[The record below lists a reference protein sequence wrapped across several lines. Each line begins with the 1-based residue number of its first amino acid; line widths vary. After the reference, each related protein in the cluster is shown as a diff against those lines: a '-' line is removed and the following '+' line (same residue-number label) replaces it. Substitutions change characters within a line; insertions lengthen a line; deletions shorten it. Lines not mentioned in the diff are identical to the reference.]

1 MEAIGQKAVLSSTD
15 EVIISD
21 ELGVDSGEMG
31 EERMFD
37 VTLDEI
43 LAEHPLDES
52 LLEGLLEEDSLTA
65 SLASS
70 ILTQNQANPEF
81 VEDIFGTAE
90 LSTIPAEVLDDNLWT
105 EETHT
110 ARLKVLNKSE
120 PFPQELIGILD
131 PRVVSDENTF
141 QNLPSQGVAET
152 GLQSILQESDLEN
165 QESLLQTVFHQA
177 KPPEEGAEFSED
189 DLQSVMQKNKNLL
202 VQSKEDT
209 EYSVLQKILH
219 QVKLPEEGTEF
230 SEDDLQTVLQT
241 NTGQQIPIKE
251 NNSVVQGPEPV
262 QENLEGLLQKEL
274 QTVFHQ
280 GLQGNEK
287 DATKPVAENL
297 VKIMPAEIPPAA
309 EKISPEQSLQ
319 AENLVKIMPAE
330 IPPTAEKISPE
341 QSLQVLANIKTEKSL
356 QVVANTKTEKSL
368 LAADNFKEAEE
379 FEGGVKS
386 KTTAGLQMTDVENL
400 SDSAEKVPILTTE
413 KLKAVESLK
422 VVDNIKTSET
432 LQTKTAEVLEVGV
445 KSKMTAG
452 LQMTDVE
459 NLSDSAE
466 KVSLLPT
473 EKLKAVESL
482 KVVDN
487 IKTSE
492 TLQTKT
498 AEVLEGGVKSKMTAG
513 LQMTDVENLSDSA
526 EKVSLLPTEKLKAAE
541 SLKVADSIKTSET
554 LSNEKLKATESLK
567 VVDSIKTSET
577 LQSKTAEVFEGGVK
591 EKTTAG
597 LQTAEKLKVTEE
609 FEGGVKEKATAG
621 LQMNSAEKS
630 KDISENAFKQPLNQ
644 FRSLTSKE
652 TQLSSN
658 VKSPVDSVSAP
669 GINAVSELSGTSIL
683 KGTEVANPSNGNLRS
698 AELPFN
704 MEQVVSRVRILSGN
718 GVEEMTLRLHP
729 EELGQIT
736 LKIRQA
742 GGNLTIDMRVDNMLA
757 KQIVESGFDSLR
769 SRFLDQEF
777 SYKDLALNVDINER
791 DSKYGGDR
799 KYAEFDEEMF
809 SPERGNKEEI
819 SALEETPIVRHRT
832 DSGLNLY
839 V

>member
-1 MEAIGQKAVLSSTD
+1 MMEAIGQKAVLSSTD

-21 ELGVDSGEMG
+21 ELGVNSGEMG

-52 LLEGLLEEDSLTA
+52 LLEGLLEENSLTA

-70 ILTQNQANPEF
+70 ILTQNKANPEF
-81 VEDIFGTAE
+81 VEDIYGTAE
-90 LSTIPAEVLDDNLWT
+90 LSTIPT

-110 ARLKVLNKSE
+110 IRSKVLNKSE
-120 PFPQELIGILD
+120 PFPQELIEVLD

-141 QNLPSQGVAET
+141 HNLPSQGVAET

-165 QESLLQTVFHQA
+165 PESLLQTVFHHA
-177 KPPEEGAEFSED
+177 KPPEEGAEFLEN
-189 DLQSVMQKNKNLL
+189 DLQSVMQKNINLP
-202 VQSKEDT
+202 VQSEEDP
-209 EYSVLQKILH
+209 EYTVLQKILH
-219 QVKLPEEGTEF
+219 QVKPPEEGAEY

-241 NTGQQIPIKE
+241 NTRQQIPIKE
-251 NNSVVQGPEPV
+251 NNSVVLGPEPIK
-262 QENLEGLLQKEL
+262 ENLEGLLQKEL

-287 DATKPVAENL
+287 DSTKPVAEKL
-297 VKIMPAEIPPAA
+297 VKIMPVEIASAE
-309 EKISPEQSLQ
+309 EKISL
-319 AENLVKIMPAE
+319 
-330 IPPTAEKISPE
+330 
-341 QSLQVLANIKTEKSL
+341 EKSP
-356 QVVANTKTEKSL
+356 QVVAN
-368 LAADNFKEAEE
+368 NFKEVEE
-379 FEGGVKS
+379 FEDGVKS
-386 KTTAGLQMTDVENL
+386 KTTAGLQMTDVDNL
-400 SDSAEKVPILTTE
+400 
-413 KLKAVESLK
+413 
-422 VVDNIKTSET
+422 N
-432 LQTKTAEVLEVGV
+432 
-445 KSKMTAG
+445 
-452 LQMTDVE
+452 
-459 NLSDSAE
+459 N
-466 KVSLLPT
+466 
-473 EKLKAVESL
+473 
-482 KVVDN
+482 
-487 IKTSE
+487 
-492 TLQTKT
+492 
-498 AEVLEGGVKSKMTAG
+498 
-513 LQMTDVENLSDSA
+513 SA

-541 SLKVADSIKTSET
+541 SLKVVDNIKTSET
-554 LSNEKLKATESLK
+554 LQSKTAELLEGGVKAIKTAGLQMTDVDNLSDSTEKVSLLPTEKLKAAESLK

-577 LQSKTAEVFEGGVK
+577 LQSKTADSLKVVDSIKTSETLQPKTADSLKVVDSIKTSETLQSKTAELLEGGVK

-597 LQTAEKLKVTEE
+597 LQNAEKFKVTEE
-609 FEGGVKEKATAG
+609 FESGVKEKTTAAG

-644 FRSLTSKE
+644 FRSLNSKD
-652 TQLSSN
+652 TQFSSN
-658 VKSPVDSVSAP
+658 VKSPVDSISAP

-683 KGTEVANPSNGNLRS
+683 KGTEVANPPNSNLRS
-698 AELPFN
+698 ADLPFN

-769 SRFLDQEF
+769 SKFLDQEF
-777 SYKDLALNVDINER
+777 SYQDLALNVDINER
-791 DSKYGGDR
+791 DSKYGGNR
-799 KYAEFDEEMF
+799 KDSEFDEEMF
-809 SPERGNKEEI
+809 SPERGNKEEL

>member
-70 ILTQNQANPEF
+70 ILTQNQANPES

-110 ARLKVLNKSE
+110 ARSKVLNKSE
-120 PFPQELIGILD
+120 PFTQELIEVLD

-165 QESLLQTVFHQA
+165 PESLLQTVFHQA

-189 DLQSVMQKNKNLL
+189 DLQSVMQKNRNLP
-202 VQSKEDT
+202 VQSEEDT

-219 QVKLPEEGTEF
+219 QVKPPEEGAEF
-230 SEDDLQTVLQT
+230 LEDDLQTVLQT

-262 QENLEGLLQKEL
+262 QQNLEGLLQKEL

-280 GLQGNEK
+280 ELQGNEK

-309 EKISPEQSLQ
+309 EKISPEQ
-319 AENLVKIMPAE
+319 
-330 IPPTAEKISPE
+330 
-341 QSLQVLANIKTEKSL
+341 SL

-400 SDSAEKVPILTTE
+400 SDSAEKVSI
-413 KLKAVESLK
+413 
-422 VVDNIKTSET
+422 
-432 LQTKTAEVLEVGV
+432 
-445 KSKMTAG
+445 
-452 LQMTDVE
+452 
-459 NLSDSAE
+459 
-466 KVSLLPT
+466 LPT

-554 LSNEKLKATESLK
+554 LQT
-567 VVDSIKTSET
+567 
-577 LQSKTAEVFEGGVK
+577 KTAEVLEGGVK

-597 LQTAEKLKVTEE
+597 LQTAEKFKVTEE

-683 KGTEVANPSNGNLRS
+683 KGTEVANSPNGNLRS
-698 AELPFN
+698 ADLPFN

-769 SRFLDQEF
+769 SKFLDQEF

>member
-65 SLASS
+65 PLASS
-70 ILTQNQANPEF
+70 ILSQNQANPEF

-105 EETHT
+105 EETYT
-110 ARLKVLNKSE
+110 ARSKVLNKSE
-120 PFPQELIGILD
+120 PFTQELIEVLD

-141 QNLPSQGVAET
+141 KNLPSQGVAET

-165 QESLLQTVFHQA
+165 PESLLQTVFHQA
-177 KPPEEGAEFSED
+177 KPPEEGTEFSEN
-189 DLQSVMQKNKNLL
+189 DLQTVMQKNRNLPVHL
-202 VQSKEDT
+202 EEDT

-219 QVKLPEEGTEF
+219 QVKPPEEGTEF
-230 SEDDLQTVLQT
+230 SDDDLQTVLQT

-262 QENLEGLLQKEL
+262 QENLEGLLQKEI
-274 QTVFHQ
+274 QTVFNQ

-297 VKIMPAEIPPAA
+297 VKIMPAEIPPAS
-309 EKISPEQSLQ
+309 EKISPEQ
-319 AENLVKIMPAE
+319 
-330 IPPTAEKISPE
+330 
-341 QSLQVLANIKTEKSL
+341 SL

-368 LAADNFKEAEE
+368 LTADNFKEAEE

-386 KTTAGLQMTDVENL
+386 KTTAG
-400 SDSAEKVPILTTE
+400 I
-413 KLKAVESLK
+413 
-422 VVDNIKTSET
+422 
-432 LQTKTAEVLEVGV
+432 
-445 KSKMTAG
+445 
-452 LQMTDVE
+452 QMTDVE

-498 AEVLEGGVKSKMTAG
+498 AEVLEGGMKSKMTAG
-513 LQMTDVENLSDSA
+513 LQMTGVENLSDSA
-526 EKVSLLPTEKLKAAE
+526 EKVSLLPTEKLKAAG
-541 SLKVADSIKTSET
+541 SLKVA
-554 LSNEKLKATESLK
+554 
-567 VVDSIKTSET
+567 DSIKTSET
-577 LQSKTAEVFEGGVK
+577 LQSKTAEVLEGGVK

-597 LQTAEKLKVTEE
+597 LQTAEKFKVTEE

-644 FRSLTSKE
+644 FRSLTSKD
-652 TQLSSN
+652 TQLYSK

-698 AELPFN
+698 ADLPFN

-769 SRFLDQEF
+769 SKFLDQEF

-791 DSKYGGDR
+791 DSKYGGNR

>member
-105 EETHT
+105 EETYT
-110 ARLKVLNKSE
+110 ARSKVLNKSE
-120 PFPQELIGILD
+120 PFTQELIEVLD

-165 QESLLQTVFHQA
+165 PESLLQTVFHQA

-189 DLQSVMQKNKNLL
+189 DLQSVMQKNRNLP
-202 VQSKEDT
+202 VQSEEDTEYLVLQKILHQVKPPEEGTEFSDDDLQTVMQKNRNLPVHLEEDT
-209 EYSVLQKILH
+209 EYSVLQKIFH
-219 QVKLPEEGTEF
+219 QVKPPEEGAEF

-280 GLQGNEK
+280 GLKGNEK

-309 EKISPEQSLQ
+309 EKISPEQ
-319 AENLVKIMPAE
+319 
-330 IPPTAEKISPE
+330 
-341 QSLQVLANIKTEKSL
+341 SL

-400 SDSAEKVPILTTE
+400 SDSAEKVSI
-413 KLKAVESLK
+413 
-422 VVDNIKTSET
+422 
-432 LQTKTAEVLEVGV
+432 
-445 KSKMTAG
+445 
-452 LQMTDVE
+452 
-459 NLSDSAE
+459 
-466 KVSLLPT
+466 LPT

-498 AEVLEGGVKSKMTAG
+498 AETLQTKTAEVLEGGVKSKMTEG

-526 EKVSLLPTEKLKAAE
+526 EKVLLLPTEKRKAAE
-541 SLKVADSIKTSET
+541 SLKVADSIKTSE
-554 LSNEKLKATESLK
+554 N
-567 VVDSIKTSET
+567 
-577 LQSKTAEVFEGGVK
+577 LQSKTAEVLEGGVK

-597 LQTAEKLKVTEE
+597 LQTAEKFKVTEE

-683 KGTEVANPSNGNLRS
+683 KGTEVANSPNGNLRS
-698 AELPFN
+698 ADLPFN

-769 SRFLDQEF
+769 SKFLDQEF

-809 SPERGNKEEI
+809 SPERGNKEEL

>member
-1 MEAIGQKAVLSSTD
+1 V
-15 EVIISD
+15 
-21 ELGVDSGEMG
+21 
-31 EERMFD
+31 
-37 VTLDEI
+37 
-43 LAEHPLDES
+43 
-52 LLEGLLEEDSLTA
+52 
-65 SLASS
+65 
-70 ILTQNQANPEF
+70 
-81 VEDIFGTAE
+81 
-90 LSTIPAEVLDDNLWT
+90 
-105 EETHT
+105 
-110 ARLKVLNKSE
+110 
-120 PFPQELIGILD
+120 
-131 PRVVSDENTF
+131 
-141 QNLPSQGVAET
+141 
-152 GLQSILQESDLEN
+152 
-165 QESLLQTVFHQA
+165 
-177 KPPEEGAEFSED
+177 KPPEEGAEF
-189 DLQSVMQKNKNLL
+189 
-202 VQSKEDT
+202 
-209 EYSVLQKILH
+209 
-219 QVKLPEEGTEF
+219 P
-230 SEDDLQTVLQT
+230 EDDLQTVLQT

-280 GLQGNEK
+280 GLQGNGK

-309 EKISPEQSLQ
+309 EKISPEQ
-319 AENLVKIMPAE
+319 
-330 IPPTAEKISPE
+330 
-341 QSLQVLANIKTEKSL
+341 SL

-400 SDSAEKVPILTTE
+400 SDSAEKVSILPPE

-432 LQTKTAEVLEVGV
+432 LQTKTAEVL
-445 KSKMTAG
+445 
-452 LQMTDVE
+452 
-459 NLSDSAE
+459 
-466 KVSLLPT
+466 
-473 EKLKAVESL
+473 
-482 KVVDN
+482 
-487 IKTSE
+487 
-492 TLQTKT
+492 
-498 AEVLEGGVKSKMTAG
+498 
-513 LQMTDVENLSDSA
+513 
-526 EKVSLLPTEKLKAAE
+526 
-541 SLKVADSIKTSET
+541 
-554 LSNEKLKATESLK
+554 
-567 VVDSIKTSET
+567 
-577 LQSKTAEVFEGGVK
+577 
-591 EKTTAG
+591 
-597 LQTAEKLKVTEE
+597 
-609 FEGGVKEKATAG
+609 EGGVKEKATAG

-683 KGTEVANPSNGNLRS
+683 KGTEVANSPNGNLRS
-698 AELPFN
+698 ADLPFN

-769 SRFLDQEF
+769 SKFLDQEF

>member
-70 ILTQNQANPEF
+70 ILTQNQANPES

-90 LSTIPAEVLDDNLWT
+90 LSTIPAEILDDNLWT
-105 EETHT
+105 EETHS
-110 ARLKVLNKSE
+110 ARLNVLNKSE
-120 PFPQELIGILD
+120 SFPQELIEVLD
-131 PRVVSDENTF
+131 PRVVSDESTF

-165 QESLLQTVFHQA
+165 PESLLQTVFHQA
-177 KPPEEGAEFSED
+177 KPPEEGTEFSED
-189 DLQSVMQKNKNLL
+189 DLQSVMQKNKNLP

-274 QTVFHQ
+274 QAVFHQ
-280 GLQGNEK
+280 ELQGNEK
-287 DATKPVAENL
+287 DATKQVAENL
-297 VKIMPAEIPPAA
+297 VKILPAEIPPAA
-309 EKISPEQSLQ
+309 ERISPEQNLQ

-330 IPPTAEKISPE
+330 ILPAAEKISPE
-341 QSLQVLANIKTEKSL
+341 QSL
-356 QVVANTKTEKSL
+356 QVVANTKTEKSI
-368 LAADNFKEAEE
+368 LAAGNFKEAEE

-400 SDSAEKVPILTTE
+400 SDSAEKVPILT
-413 KLKAVESLK
+413 
-422 VVDNIKTSET
+422 
-432 LQTKTAEVLEVGV
+432 
-445 KSKMTAG
+445 
-452 LQMTDVE
+452 
-459 NLSDSAE
+459 
-466 KVSLLPT
+466 T

-554 LSNEKLKATESLK
+554 L
-567 VVDSIKTSET
+567 
-577 LQSKTAEVFEGGVK
+577 QSKTAEVLEGGVK

-597 LQTAEKLKVTEE
+597 LQTAEKFKVTEE

-658 VKSPVDSVSAP
+658 VKSHVDSVSAP

-683 KGTEVANPSNGNLRS
+683 KGTELANSPNGNLRS
-698 AELPFN
+698 ADLPFN

-718 GVEEMTLRLHP
+718 GIEEMTLRLHP

-769 SRFLDQEF
+769 SKFLDQEF

-819 SALEETPIVRHRT
+819 PALEETPIVRHRT

>member
-110 ARLKVLNKSE
+110 ARSKVLNKSE
-120 PFPQELIGILD
+120 PFPQELIEVLD

-165 QESLLQTVFHQA
+165 PESLLQTVFHQA

-189 DLQSVMQKNKNLL
+189 DLQSVMQKNRNLP
-202 VQSKEDT
+202 VQSEEDT

-219 QVKLPEEGTEF
+219 QVKPPEEGAEF
-230 SEDDLQTVLQT
+230 LEDDLQTVLQT

-280 GLQGNEK
+280 GLQGNGK

-309 EKISPEQSLQ
+309 EKISPEQ
-319 AENLVKIMPAE
+319 
-330 IPPTAEKISPE
+330 
-341 QSLQVLANIKTEKSL
+341 SL

-400 SDSAEKVPILTTE
+400 SDSAEKV
-413 KLKAVESLK
+413 
-422 VVDNIKTSET
+422 
-432 LQTKTAEVLEVGV
+432 
-445 KSKMTAG
+445 
-452 LQMTDVE
+452 
-459 NLSDSAE
+459 
-466 KVSLLPT
+466 
-473 EKLKAVESL
+473 
-482 KVVDN
+482 
-487 IKTSE
+487 
-492 TLQTKT
+492 
-498 AEVLEGGVKSKMTAG
+498 
-513 LQMTDVENLSDSA
+513 
-526 EKVSLLPTEKLKAAE
+526 SLLPTEKLKAAE

-554 LSNEKLKATESLK
+554 L
-567 VVDSIKTSET
+567 
-577 LQSKTAEVFEGGVK
+577 QSKTAEVLEGGVK

-597 LQTAEKLKVTEE
+597 IQTAEKFKVTEE

-683 KGTEVANPSNGNLRS
+683 KGTEVANSPNGNLRS
-698 AELPFN
+698 ADLPFN

-769 SRFLDQEF
+769 SKFLDQEF

-809 SPERGNKEEI
+809 SPERGNKEEL

>member
-90 LSTIPAEVLDDNLWT
+90 LSTIPAEVLDDNLLT

-110 ARLKVLNKSE
+110 ARSKVLNKSE
-120 PFPQELIGILD
+120 PFTQELIEVLD

-165 QESLLQTVFHQA
+165 PESLLQTVFHQA
-177 KPPEEGAEFSED
+177 KLPDEGAEFSED
-189 DLQSVMQKNKNLL
+189 DLQSVMQKNRNLP
-202 VQSKEDT
+202 VQSEEDT

-219 QVKLPEEGTEF
+219 QVKPPEEGAEF

-309 EKISPEQSLQ
+309 EKISPE
-319 AENLVKIMPAE
+319 E
-330 IPPTAEKISPE
+330 SP
-341 QSLQVLANIKTEKSL
+341 

-368 LAADNFKEAEE
+368 LAADNFKEAKE
-379 FEGGVKS
+379 FR
-386 KTTAGLQMTDVENL
+386 
-400 SDSAEKVPILTTE
+400 
-413 KLKAVESLK
+413 
-422 VVDNIKTSET
+422 
-432 LQTKTAEVLEVGV
+432 
-445 KSKMTAG
+445 
-452 LQMTDVE
+452 
-459 NLSDSAE
+459 
-466 KVSLLPT
+466 
-473 EKLKAVESL
+473 
-482 KVVDN
+482 
-487 IKTSE
+487 
-492 TLQTKT
+492 
-498 AEVLEGGVKSKMTAG
+498 GGVKSKMTAG

-554 LSNEKLKATESLK
+554 L
-567 VVDSIKTSET
+567 
-577 LQSKTAEVFEGGVK
+577 QSKTAEVFEGGVK
-591 EKTTAG
+591 EKTSG
-597 LQTAEKLKVTEE
+597 DLQTAEKFKVTEE

-683 KGTEVANPSNGNLRS
+683 KGTEIANSPNGNLRS
-698 AELPFN
+698 ADLPFN

-777 SYKDLALNVDINER
+777 SYQDLALNVDINER

>member
-1 MEAIGQKAVLSSTD
+1 MMEAIGQKAVLSSTD

-21 ELGVDSGEMG
+21 ELAVDSGEMG

-70 ILTQNQANPEF
+70 ILTQNQANPES
-81 VEDIFGTAE
+81 VEDFFGTAE
-90 LSTIPAEVLDDNLWT
+90 LSTITAEVLDDNLLT
-105 EETHT
+105 EENHT

-120 PFPQELIGILD
+120 PFPQELIGVLD

-165 QESLLQTVFHQA
+165 PESLLQTVFHQA
-177 KPPEEGAEFSED
+177 KPPEEGAEFLED
-189 DLQSVMQKNKNLL
+189 DLQSVMQKNKNLP

-230 SEDDLQTVLQT
+230 LEDDLQTVLQT

-262 QENLEGLLQKEL
+262 QDNLEGLLQKEL

-287 DATKPVAENL
+287 DATKQVSEIL
-297 VKIMPAEIPPAA
+297 VKILPAEIPPAA
-309 EKISPEQSLQ
+309 ERISPEQNLQ

-330 IPPTAEKISPE
+330 ILPAAEKISPE
-341 QSLQVLANIKTEKSL
+341 QSL
-356 QVVANTKTEKSL
+356 QVVANTKTEKSI
-368 LAADNFKEAEE
+368 LAAGNFKEAEE

-400 SDSAEKVPILTTE
+400 SDSAEKVSLLTTE

-422 VVDNIKTSET
+422 VVENIKTSET
-432 LQTKTAEVLEVGV
+432 LQTKTAE
-445 KSKMTAG
+445 A
-452 LQMTDVE
+452 
-459 NLSDSAE
+459 
-466 KVSLLPT
+466 
-473 EKLKAVESL
+473 
-482 KVVDN
+482 
-487 IKTSE
+487 
-492 TLQTKT
+492 
-498 AEVLEGGVKSKMTAG
+498 LEGGVKSKMTAG

-526 EKVSLLPTEKLKAAE
+526 EKVSLLHPEKQKAAESLKVADSIKTSETLSTEKLKAAE

-554 LSNEKLKATESLK
+554 LPPEKLKATESLK

-644 FRSLTSKE
+644 FRSLTSKD
-652 TQLSSN
+652 THLSSN
-658 VKSPVDSVSAP
+658 VKSPVDSVPAP

-769 SRFLDQEF
+769 SKFLDQEF

>member
-81 VEDIFGTAE
+81 VEDIFGTTE

-110 ARLKVLNKSE
+110 ARSKVLNKSE
-120 PFPQELIGILD
+120 PFTQELIEVLD

-165 QESLLQTVFHQA
+165 PESLLQTVFHRA

-189 DLQSVMQKNKNLL
+189 ELQSVMQKNRNLP
-202 VQSKEDT
+202 VQSEEDT

-219 QVKLPEEGTEF
+219 QVKPPEEGAEF
-230 SEDDLQTVLQT
+230 SKDDLQTVLQT

-274 QTVFHQ
+274 QAVFHQ

-287 DATKPVAENL
+287 DATKQVAENLVKILPAEILPAAERISPEQNLHAENL
-297 VKIMPAEIPPAA
+297 VKIMP
-309 EKISPEQSLQ
+309 
-319 AENLVKIMPAE
+319 
-330 IPPTAEKISPE
+330 AEKISPE
-341 QSLQVLANIKTEKSL
+341 QSLQVLAN
-356 QVVANTKTEKSL
+356 TKTETSL

-386 KTTAGLQMTDVENL
+386 KTTAGIQL
-400 SDSAEKVPILTTE
+400 
-413 KLKAVESLK
+413 
-422 VVDNIKTSET
+422 
-432 LQTKTAEVLEVGV
+432 
-445 KSKMTAG
+445 
-452 LQMTDVE
+452 TDVE

-482 KVVDN
+482 KVVEN
-487 IKTSE
+487 IKTRE

-526 EKVSLLPTEKLKAAE
+526 EKVSLLPTEKLKAVE
-541 SLKVADSIKTSET
+541 SLKIA
-554 LSNEKLKATESLK
+554 
-567 VVDSIKTSET
+567 DSIKTSET

-591 EKTTAG
+591 EKTMAG
-597 LQTAEKLKVTEE
+597 LQTAEKFKVTEE

-621 LQMNSAEKS
+621 LQMNIAEKS

-644 FRSLTSKE
+644 FRSLTSRD

-658 VKSPVDSVSAP
+658 VKSPVDSVSTP

-698 AELPFN
+698 ADLPFN

-769 SRFLDQEF
+769 SKFLDQEF
-777 SYKDLALNVDINER
+777 SYQDLALNVDINER
-791 DSKYGGDR
+791 DSKYGGNR

-809 SPERGNKEEI
+809 SPERGNREEI
-819 SALEETPIVRHRT
+819 PGLEETPIVRHRT

>member
-1 MEAIGQKAVLSSTD
+1 MMEAIGQKAVLTSTD

-21 ELGVDSGEMG
+21 ELGVNSREMG
-31 EERMFD
+31 EEKMFD

-43 LAEHPLDES
+43 IAEHPLDES
-52 LLEGLLEEDSLTA
+52 LLEGLLEENSLTA
-65 SLASS
+65 PLASS
-70 ILTQNQANPEF
+70 ILTQNKANPEF
-81 VEDIFGTAE
+81 VEDSYGTAE

-110 ARLKVLNKSE
+110 IRSKVLNKSE
-120 PFPQELIGILD
+120 PFPQELIEVLD

-141 QNLPSQGVAET
+141 HNLPSQGVAET
-152 GLQSILQESDLEN
+152 GLQSIMQESDLDN
-165 QESLLQTVFHQA
+165 PESLLQKVFHHA
-177 KPPEEGAEFSED
+177 KPPEEGAEFLEN
-189 DLQSVMQKNKNLL
+189 DLQSVMQKNINPS
-202 VQSKEDT
+202 VQSEEDP
-209 EYSVLQKILH
+209 EYTVLQKILH
-219 QVKLPEEGTEF
+219 QVKPPEEGAEY

-241 NTGQQIPIKE
+241 NTRQQIPIKE
-251 NNSVVQGPEPV
+251 NTSVVLGPEPIK
-262 QENLEGLLQKEL
+262 ENLEGLLQKEL

-280 GLQGNEK
+280 GLHGNEK
-287 DATKPVAENL
+287 DSTKPVVEKL
-297 VKIMPAEIPPAA
+297 VKIMPSEIPPAE
-309 EKISPEQSLQ
+309 EKISP
-319 AENLVKIMPAE
+319 
-330 IPPTAEKISPE
+330 
-341 QSLQVLANIKTEKSL
+341 EKSL
-356 QVVANTKTEKSL
+356 QVVAN
-368 LAADNFKEAEE
+368 NFKEVEE

-386 KTTAGLQMTDVENL
+386 KTRAGLQMTDVDNL
-400 SDSAEKVPILTTE
+400 NNGT
-413 KLKAVESLK
+413 
-422 VVDNIKTSET
+422 
-432 LQTKTAEVLEVGV
+432 
-445 KSKMTAG
+445 
-452 LQMTDVE
+452 
-459 NLSDSAE
+459 E

-487 IKTSE
+487 IKTNE
-492 TLQTKT
+492 NLQSNTS
-498 AEVLEGGVKSKMTAG
+498 EVLEGGVKAIKTAG
-513 LQMTDVENLSDSA
+513 LQMTDVENLSDST

-541 SLKVADSIKTSET
+541 SLKVVDSIKTSET
-554 LSNEKLKATESLK
+554 LQSKTVDSLK

-577 LQSKTAEVFEGGVK
+577 LQSKTAELLEGGVK

-597 LQTAEKLKVTEE
+597 LQNAEKFKVTEE
-609 FEGGVKEKATAG
+609 FESGVKEKTTATG
-621 LQMNSAEKS
+621 LQMNSAEKT
-630 KDISENAFKQPLNQ
+630 KEISENAFKQPLNQ
-644 FRSLTSKE
+644 FRSLNSKD
-652 TQLSSN
+652 TQFSSN
-658 VKSPVDSVSAP
+658 VKSPVDSISAT

-683 KGTEVANPSNGNLRS
+683 KGTEVANPPNSNLRS
-698 AELPFN
+698 ADLPFN

-769 SRFLDQEF
+769 SKFLDQEF
-777 SYKDLALNVDINER
+777 SYQDLALNVDINER
-791 DSKYGGDR
+791 DSKYGGNR
-799 KYAEFDEEMF
+799 KDAEFDEEMF

>member
-110 ARLKVLNKSE
+110 ARSKVLNKSE
-120 PFPQELIGILD
+120 PFPQELIEVLD

-165 QESLLQTVFHQA
+165 PESLLQTVFHQA

-189 DLQSVMQKNKNLL
+189 DLQSVMQKNRNLP
-202 VQSKEDT
+202 VQSEEDT
-209 EYSVLQKILH
+209 EYSVLQKIFH
-219 QVKLPEEGTEF
+219 QVKPPEEGAEF
-230 SEDDLQTVLQT
+230 LEDDLQTVLQT

-280 GLQGNEK
+280 GLQGNGK

-309 EKISPEQSLQ
+309 EKISPEQ
-319 AENLVKIMPAE
+319 
-330 IPPTAEKISPE
+330 
-341 QSLQVLANIKTEKSL
+341 SL

-400 SDSAEKVPILTTE
+400 SDSAEKVSI
-413 KLKAVESLK
+413 
-422 VVDNIKTSET
+422 
-432 LQTKTAEVLEVGV
+432 
-445 KSKMTAG
+445 
-452 LQMTDVE
+452 
-459 NLSDSAE
+459 
-466 KVSLLPT
+466 LPT

-498 AEVLEGGVKSKMTAG
+498 AETLQTKTAEVLEGGVKSKMTEG

-526 EKVSLLPTEKLKAAE
+526 EKVLLLPTEKRKAAE

-554 LSNEKLKATESLK
+554 L
-567 VVDSIKTSET
+567 
-577 LQSKTAEVFEGGVK
+577 QSKTAEVLEGGVK

-597 LQTAEKLKVTEE
+597 LQTAEKFKVTEE

-683 KGTEVANPSNGNLRS
+683 KGTEVANSPNGNLRS
-698 AELPFN
+698 ADLPFN

-769 SRFLDQEF
+769 SKFLDQEF

-809 SPERGNKEEI
+809 SPERGNKEEL

>member
-105 EETHT
+105 EETYT
-110 ARLKVLNKSE
+110 ARSKVLNKSE
-120 PFPQELIGILD
+120 PFTQELIEVLD

-165 QESLLQTVFHQA
+165 PESLLQTVFHQA

-189 DLQSVMQKNKNLL
+189 DLESVMQKNRNLP
-202 VQSKEDT
+202 VQSEEDT

-219 QVKLPEEGTEF
+219 QVKPPEEGAEF

-280 GLQGNEK
+280 GLKGNEK

-309 EKISPEQSLQ
+309 EKISPEQ
-319 AENLVKIMPAE
+319 
-330 IPPTAEKISPE
+330 
-341 QSLQVLANIKTEKSL
+341 SL

-400 SDSAEKVPILTTE
+400 SDSAEKVSI
-413 KLKAVESLK
+413 
-422 VVDNIKTSET
+422 
-432 LQTKTAEVLEVGV
+432 
-445 KSKMTAG
+445 
-452 LQMTDVE
+452 
-459 NLSDSAE
+459 
-466 KVSLLPT
+466 LPT

-526 EKVSLLPTEKLKAAE
+526 EKVSILPTEKLKAAE

-554 LSNEKLKATESLK
+554 L
-567 VVDSIKTSET
+567 
-577 LQSKTAEVFEGGVK
+577 QSKTAEVLEGGVK

-597 LQTAEKLKVTEE
+597 LQTAEKFKVTEE

-683 KGTEVANPSNGNLRS
+683 KGTEVANSPNGNLRS
-698 AELPFN
+698 ADLPFN

-769 SRFLDQEF
+769 SKFLDQEF

>member
-81 VEDIFGTAE
+81 VEDIFGTTE

-105 EETHT
+105 EETYT
-110 ARLKVLNKSE
+110 ARSKVLNKSE
-120 PFPQELIGILD
+120 PFTQELIEVLD

-165 QESLLQTVFHQA
+165 PESLLQTVFHQA

-189 DLQSVMQKNKNLL
+189 DLQPVMQKNKNLP
-202 VQSKEDT
+202 VQSEKDT

-219 QVKLPEEGTEF
+219 QVKPPEEGAEF

-319 AENLVKIMPAE
+319 
-330 IPPTAEKISPE
+330 
-341 QSLQVLANIKTEKSL
+341 
-356 QVVANTKTEKSL
+356 VVANTKTEKSL

-400 SDSAEKVPILTTE
+400 SDSAEKASI
-413 KLKAVESLK
+413 
-422 VVDNIKTSET
+422 
-432 LQTKTAEVLEVGV
+432 
-445 KSKMTAG
+445 
-452 LQMTDVE
+452 
-459 NLSDSAE
+459 
-466 KVSLLPT
+466 LPT

-487 IKTSE
+487 
-492 TLQTKT
+492 
-498 AEVLEGGVKSKMTAG
+498 
-513 LQMTDVENLSDSA
+513 
-526 EKVSLLPTEKLKAAE
+526 
-541 SLKVADSIKTSET
+541 
-554 LSNEKLKATESLK
+554 
-567 VVDSIKTSET
+567 IKTSET

-769 SRFLDQEF
+769 SKFLDQEF

-809 SPERGNKEEI
+809 SPERGNKEDI

>member
-1 MEAIGQKAVLSSTD
+1 MMEAIGQKAVLSSTD

-110 ARLKVLNKSE
+110 ARSKVLNKSE
-120 PFPQELIGILD
+120 PFTQELIEVLD

-165 QESLLQTVFHQA
+165 PESLLQTVFHQA

-189 DLQSVMQKNKNLL
+189 DLKSVMQKNRNLP
-202 VQSKEDT
+202 VQSEEDT
-209 EYSVLQKILH
+209 EFSVLQKILH
-219 QVKLPEEGTEF
+219 QVKPPEEGAEF

-319 AENLVKIMPAE
+319 
-330 IPPTAEKISPE
+330 
-341 QSLQVLANIKTEKSL
+341 
-356 QVVANTKTEKSL
+356 VVANTKTEKSL

-386 KTTAGLQMTDVENL
+386 KTTAG
-400 SDSAEKVPILTTE
+400 I
-413 KLKAVESLK
+413 
-422 VVDNIKTSET
+422 
-432 LQTKTAEVLEVGV
+432 
-445 KSKMTAG
+445 
-452 LQMTDVE
+452 QMTDVE

-466 KVSLLPT
+466 KVS
-473 EKLKAVESL
+473 
-482 KVVDN
+482 
-487 IKTSE
+487 I
-492 TLQTKT
+492 
-498 AEVLEGGVKSKMTAG
+498 
-513 LQMTDVENLSDSA
+513 
-526 EKVSLLPTEKLKAAE
+526 LPTEKLKAAE

-554 LSNEKLKATESLK
+554 L
-567 VVDSIKTSET
+567 
-577 LQSKTAEVFEGGVK
+577 QSKTAEVLEGGVK
-591 EKTTAG
+591 EKATAG
-597 LQTAEKLKVTEE
+597 LQTAEKFKVTEE

-683 KGTEVANPSNGNLRS
+683 KGTEVANSPNGNLRS
-698 AELPFN
+698 ADLPFN

-742 GGNLTIDMRVDNMLA
+742 GGNLMIDMRVDNMLA
-757 KQIVESGFDSLR
+757 KQIVETGFDSLR

-777 SYKDLALNVDINER
+777 SYQDLALNVDINER

>member
-21 ELGVDSGEMG
+21 ELGVNSGEMG

-52 LLEGLLEEDSLTA
+52 LLEGLLEENSLTA

-70 ILTQNQANPEF
+70 ILTQNKANPEF
-81 VEDIFGTAE
+81 VEDIYVTAE

-105 EETHT
+105 EETHNI
-110 ARLKVLNKSE
+110 RSKVLNKSE
-120 PFPQELIGILD
+120 PFPQELIEVLD

-165 QESLLQTVFHQA
+165 PESLLQTVFHHA
-177 KPPEEGAEFSED
+177 KPPEEGAEFLEN
-189 DLQSVMQKNKNLL
+189 DLQSVMQKNINLP
-202 VQSKEDT
+202 VQSEEDP
-209 EYSVLQKILH
+209 EYTVLQKILH
-219 QVKLPEEGTEF
+219 QVKPPEEGAEY

-241 NTGQQIPIKE
+241 NTRQQIPIKE
-251 NNSVVQGPEPV
+251 NTSVVLGPEPIK
-262 QENLEGLLQKEL
+262 ENLEGLLQKEL
-274 QTVFHQ
+274 QAVFHQ

-287 DATKPVAENL
+287 DSTKPVAENL
-297 VKIMPAEIPPAA
+297 VKIMPVEIPAA
-309 EKISPEQSLQ
+309 E
-319 AENLVKIMPAE
+319 
-330 IPPTAEKISPE
+330 EKIS
-341 QSLQVLANIKTEKSL
+341 QEKSP
-356 QVVANTKTEKSL
+356 QVVGNTKPEKNL
-368 LAADNFKEAEE
+368 LAANNFKEVEE

-400 SDSAEKVPILTTE
+400 NNST
-413 KLKAVESLK
+413 
-422 VVDNIKTSET
+422 
-432 LQTKTAEVLEVGV
+432 
-445 KSKMTAG
+445 
-452 LQMTDVE
+452 
-459 NLSDSAE
+459 
-466 KVSLLPT
+466 
-473 EKLKAVESL
+473 
-482 KVVDN
+482 
-487 IKTSE
+487 
-492 TLQTKT
+492 
-498 AEVLEGGVKSKMTAG
+498 
-513 LQMTDVENLSDSA
+513 

-541 SLKVADSIKTSET
+541 SLKVVDNIKTSENLQSKTAEVLEGGVKAIKSAGLQMTDVET
-554 LSNEKLKATESLK
+554 LSDSTEKVSLLPTEKLKAAESLK

-577 LQSKTAEVFEGGVK
+577 LQSKTADSLKVVDSIKTSETLQPKTADSLKVVDSIKTSETLQSKTVELLEGGVK

-597 LQTAEKLKVTEE
+597 LQNAEKFKVTEE
-609 FEGGVKEKATAG
+609 FESGVKEKTTAAG

-644 FRSLTSKE
+644 FRSLNSKD
-652 TQLSSN
+652 TQFSSN
-658 VKSPVDSVSAP
+658 VKSPVDSISAP

-683 KGTEVANPSNGNLRS
+683 KGTEVANPPNSNLRS
-698 AELPFN
+698 ADLPFN

-769 SRFLDQEF
+769 SKFLDQEF
-777 SYKDLALNVDINER
+777 SYQDLALNVDINER
-791 DSKYGGDR
+791 DSKYGGNR
-799 KYAEFDEEMF
+799 KDAEFDEEMF

>member
-110 ARLKVLNKSE
+110 ARSKVLNKSE
-120 PFPQELIGILD
+120 PFTQELIEVLD

-165 QESLLQTVFHQA
+165 PESLLQTVFHQA

-189 DLQSVMQKNKNLL
+189 NLESVMQKNRNLP
-202 VQSKEDT
+202 VQSEEDT
-209 EYSVLQKILH
+209 EYSVLQKIFH
-219 QVKLPEEGTEF
+219 QVKPPEEGAEF

-280 GLQGNEK
+280 GLKGNEK

-309 EKISPEQSLQ
+309 EKISPEQ
-319 AENLVKIMPAE
+319 
-330 IPPTAEKISPE
+330 
-341 QSLQVLANIKTEKSL
+341 SL

-400 SDSAEKVPILTTE
+400 SDSAEKVSI
-413 KLKAVESLK
+413 
-422 VVDNIKTSET
+422 
-432 LQTKTAEVLEVGV
+432 
-445 KSKMTAG
+445 
-452 LQMTDVE
+452 
-459 NLSDSAE
+459 
-466 KVSLLPT
+466 LPT

-487 IKTSE
+487 IKTIETLQTKTAE

-498 AEVLEGGVKSKMTAG
+498 AEVLEGGVKSKMTEG
-513 LQMTDVENLSDSA
+513 LQMTDVENLSNND
-526 EKVSLLPTEKLKAAE
+526 EKVLLLPTEKRKAAE

-554 LSNEKLKATESLK
+554 L
-567 VVDSIKTSET
+567 
-577 LQSKTAEVFEGGVK
+577 QSKTAEVLEGGVK

-597 LQTAEKLKVTEE
+597 LQTAEKFKVTEE

-683 KGTEVANPSNGNLRS
+683 KGTEVANSPNGNLRS
-698 AELPFN
+698 ADLPFN

-769 SRFLDQEF
+769 SKFLDQEF

-819 SALEETPIVRHRT
+819 SELEETPIVRHRT

>member
-43 LAEHPLDES
+43 LAEQPLDES

-65 SLASS
+65 PLASS

-105 EETHT
+105 EETYT
-110 ARLKVLNKSE
+110 ARSKVLNKSE
-120 PFPQELIGILD
+120 PFPQELIEVLD

-165 QESLLQTVFHQA
+165 PESLLQTVFHQA

-189 DLQSVMQKNKNLL
+189 DLESVMQKNINLPVHL
-202 VQSKEDT
+202 EEDT
-209 EYSVLQKILH
+209 EHSVLQKILH
-219 QVKLPEEGTEF
+219 QVKSPEEGAEF
-230 SEDDLQTVLQT
+230 LEDDLQTVLQT

-297 VKIMPAEIPPAA
+297 VKIMPAELPPAA
-309 EKISPEQSLQ
+309 EKISPEQ
-319 AENLVKIMPAE
+319 
-330 IPPTAEKISPE
+330 
-341 QSLQVLANIKTEKSL
+341 SL

-400 SDSAEKVPILTTE
+400 SDSAEKVSI
-413 KLKAVESLK
+413 
-422 VVDNIKTSET
+422 
-432 LQTKTAEVLEVGV
+432 
-445 KSKMTAG
+445 
-452 LQMTDVE
+452 
-459 NLSDSAE
+459 
-466 KVSLLPT
+466 LPT

-492 TLQTKT
+492 TLQSKT
-498 AEVLEGGVKSKMTAG
+498 AEVL
-513 LQMTDVENLSDSA
+513 
-526 EKVSLLPTEKLKAAE
+526 
-541 SLKVADSIKTSET
+541 
-554 LSNEKLKATESLK
+554 
-567 VVDSIKTSET
+567 
-577 LQSKTAEVFEGGVK
+577 EGGVK

-597 LQTAEKLKVTEE
+597 LQTAEKFKVTEE
-609 FEGGVKEKATAG
+609 FEGGGVKEKATAG

-698 AELPFN
+698 ADLPFN

>member
-1 MEAIGQKAVLSSTD
+1 MMEAIGQKAVLSSTD

-21 ELGVDSGEMG
+21 ELGVDSGEIG

-37 VTLDEI
+37 VTLDQI
-43 LAEHPLDES
+43 LAEHPLVES

-65 SLASS
+65 PLASS

-81 VEDIFGTAE
+81 DEDIFGSAE
-90 LSTIPAEVLDDNLWT
+90 LSTIPAEVLNDNLWT

-110 ARLKVLNKSE
+110 ARSKVLNKSE
-120 PFPQELIGILD
+120 PFPQELIEVLD

-165 QESLLQTVFHQA
+165 PESLLQTVFPQA

-189 DLQSVMQKNKNLL
+189 DLEPVMQKNRNLPVYSEEDTEFSVLQKLFHQTKPPEEGAEFSEDDLQFVMQKNRNLP
-202 VQSKEDT
+202 VQSEENT

-219 QVKLPEEGTEF
+219 QVKPPEEGAEF

-241 NTGQQIPIKE
+241 NTGKQIPIKE

-262 QENLEGLLQKEL
+262 QGNLEGLLQKEL

-309 EKISPEQSLQ
+309 EKI
-319 AENLVKIMPAE
+319 MPAE
-330 IPPTAEKISPE
+330 IPPAAEKISPE
-341 QSLQVLANIKTEKSL
+341 QSQ

-368 LAADNFKEAEE
+368 LATDYFKEAEE

-386 KTTAGLQMTDVENL
+386 KTTAG
-400 SDSAEKVPILTTE
+400 I
-413 KLKAVESLK
+413 
-422 VVDNIKTSET
+422 
-432 LQTKTAEVLEVGV
+432 
-445 KSKMTAG
+445 
-452 LQMTDVE
+452 QMTDVE

-466 KVSLLPT
+466 KVSILLT

-526 EKVSLLPTEKLKAAE
+526 EKVSILPPEKLKATE

-554 LSNEKLKATESLK
+554 L
-567 VVDSIKTSET
+567 
-577 LQSKTAEVFEGGVK
+577 QSKTVEVLEGSVK
-591 EKTTAG
+591 EKTTAAG
-597 LQTAEKLKVTEE
+597 LQTAEKFKVTEE
-609 FEGGVKEKATAG
+609 FEGGVKEKTTAG

-630 KDISENAFKQPLNQ
+630 KDISENTFKQPLNQ

-683 KGTEVANPSNGNLRS
+683 KGTEVANSPNGNLRS
-698 AELPFN
+698 ADLPFN

-799 KYAEFDEEMF
+799 KHAEFDEEMF
-809 SPERGNKEEI
+809 FPERGNKEEI

>member
-52 LLEGLLEEDSLTA
+52 LIEGLLEEDSLTA

-81 VEDIFGTAE
+81 VEDIFGTTE

-110 ARLKVLNKSE
+110 ARSKVLNKSE
-120 PFPQELIGILD
+120 PFTQELIEVLD

-165 QESLLQTVFHQA
+165 PESLLQTVFHQA

-189 DLQSVMQKNKNLL
+189 DLQSVMQINRNLP
-202 VQSKEDT
+202 VQSEEDT

-219 QVKLPEEGTEF
+219 QVKPPEEGAEF

-319 AENLVKIMPAE
+319 
-330 IPPTAEKISPE
+330 
-341 QSLQVLANIKTEKSL
+341 
-356 QVVANTKTEKSL
+356 VVANTKTEKSL

-400 SDSAEKVPILTTE
+400 SDSAEKV
-413 KLKAVESLK
+413 
-422 VVDNIKTSET
+422 
-432 LQTKTAEVLEVGV
+432 
-445 KSKMTAG
+445 
-452 LQMTDVE
+452 
-459 NLSDSAE
+459 
-466 KVSLLPT
+466 SLLP
-473 EKLKAVESL
+473 S
-482 KVVDN
+482 
-487 IKTSE
+487 
-492 TLQTKT
+492 
-498 AEVLEGGVKSKMTAG
+498 
-513 LQMTDVENLSDSA
+513 
-526 EKVSLLPTEKLKAAE
+526 
-541 SLKVADSIKTSET
+541 
-554 LSNEKLKATESLK
+554 EKLKATESLK
-567 VVDSIKTSET
+567 VADSIKTSET

-597 LQTAEKLKVTEE
+597 LQTTDKFKVTEE

-698 AELPFN
+698 ADLPFN

-769 SRFLDQEF
+769 SKFLDQEF

>member
-1 MEAIGQKAVLSSTD
+1 MMEAIGQKAVLSSTD

-21 ELGVDSGEMG
+21 ELGVNSGEMG

-52 LLEGLLEEDSLTA
+52 LLEGLLEENSLTA

-70 ILTQNQANPEF
+70 ILTQNKANPEF
-81 VEDIFGTAE
+81 VEDIYGTAE
-90 LSTIPAEVLDDNLWT
+90 LSTIPT

-110 ARLKVLNKSE
+110 IRSKVLNKSE
-120 PFPQELIGILD
+120 PFPQELIEVLD

-141 QNLPSQGVAET
+141 HNLPSQGVAET

-165 QESLLQTVFHQA
+165 PESLLQTVFHHA
-177 KPPEEGAEFSED
+177 KPPEEGAEFLEN
-189 DLQSVMQKNKNLL
+189 DLQSVMQKNINLP
-202 VQSKEDT
+202 VQSEEDP
-209 EYSVLQKILH
+209 EYTVLQKILH
-219 QVKLPEEGTEF
+219 QVKPPEEGAEY

-241 NTGQQIPIKE
+241 NTRQQIPIKE
-251 NNSVVQGPEPV
+251 NNSVVLGPEPIK
-262 QENLEGLLQKEL
+262 ENLEGLLQKEL

-287 DATKPVAENL
+287 DSTKPVAEKL
-297 VKIMPAEIPPAA
+297 VKIMPVEIPSAE
-309 EKISPEQSLQ
+309 EKISPE
-319 AENLVKIMPAE
+319 K
-330 IPPTAEKISPE
+330 SP
-341 QSLQVLANIKTEKSL
+341 
-356 QVVANTKTEKSL
+356 QVVAN
-368 LAADNFKEAEE
+368 NFKEVEE
-379 FEGGVKS
+379 FEDGVKS
-386 KTTAGLQMTDVENL
+386 KTTAGLQMTDVDNL
-400 SDSAEKVPILTTE
+400 NNST
-413 KLKAVESLK
+413 
-422 VVDNIKTSET
+422 
-432 LQTKTAEVLEVGV
+432 
-445 KSKMTAG
+445 
-452 LQMTDVE
+452 
-459 NLSDSAE
+459 
-466 KVSLLPT
+466 
-473 EKLKAVESL
+473 
-482 KVVDN
+482 
-487 IKTSE
+487 
-492 TLQTKT
+492 
-498 AEVLEGGVKSKMTAG
+498 
-513 LQMTDVENLSDSA
+513 

-541 SLKVADSIKTSET
+541 SLKVVDNIKTSET
-554 LSNEKLKATESLK
+554 LQSKTAEVLEGGVKAIKTAGLQMTDVENLSDSTEKVSLLPTEKLKAAESLK

-577 LQSKTAEVFEGGVK
+577 LLSKTADSLKVVDSIKTSETLLSKTAELLEGGVK

-597 LQTAEKLKVTEE
+597 LQNAEKFKVTEE
-609 FEGGVKEKATAG
+609 FESGVKEKTTAAG

-644 FRSLTSKE
+644 FRSLNSKD
-652 TQLSSN
+652 TQFTSN
-658 VKSPVDSVSAP
+658 VKSPVDSISAP

-683 KGTEVANPSNGNLRS
+683 KGTEVANPPNSNLRS
-698 AELPFN
+698 ADLPFN

-769 SRFLDQEF
+769 SKFLDQEF
-777 SYKDLALNVDINER
+777 SYQDLALNVDINER
-791 DSKYGGDR
+791 DSKYGGNR
-799 KYAEFDEEMF
+799 KDSEFDEEMF
-809 SPERGNKEEI
+809 SPERGNKEEL

>member
-110 ARLKVLNKSE
+110 ARSKVLNKSE
-120 PFPQELIGILD
+120 PFPQELIEVLD

-165 QESLLQTVFHQA
+165 PESLLQTVFHQA

-189 DLQSVMQKNKNLL
+189 DLQSVMQKNRNLP
-202 VQSKEDT
+202 VQSEEDT

-219 QVKLPEEGTEF
+219 QVKPPEEGAEF

-262 QENLEGLLQKEL
+262 QQNLEGLLQKEL

-280 GLQGNEK
+280 GLQGNGK

-309 EKISPEQSLQ
+309 EKISPEQ
-319 AENLVKIMPAE
+319 
-330 IPPTAEKISPE
+330 
-341 QSLQVLANIKTEKSL
+341 SL

-386 KTTAGLQMTDVENL
+386 KTIAGLQMTDVENL
-400 SDSAEKVPILTTE
+400 SDSAEKVSILPPE

-422 VVDNIKTSET
+422 VADNIKKSET
-432 LQTKTAEVLEVGV
+432 LQTKTAEVLEGGV

-498 AEVLEGGVKSKMTAG
+498 AEVLEGGVKSKMTEG

-526 EKVSLLPTEKLKAAE
+526 EKVLLLPTEKRKAAE

-554 LSNEKLKATESLK
+554 L
-567 VVDSIKTSET
+567 
-577 LQSKTAEVFEGGVK
+577 QSKTAEVLEGGVK
-591 EKTTAG
+591 EKTRSG
-597 LQTAEKLKVTEE
+597 IQTAEKFKVTEE

-683 KGTEVANPSNGNLRS
+683 KGTEVANSPNGNLRS
-698 AELPFN
+698 ADLPFN

-769 SRFLDQEF
+769 SKFLDQEF

-809 SPERGNKEEI
+809 SPERGNKEEL

>member
-110 ARLKVLNKSE
+110 ARSKVLNKSE
-120 PFPQELIGILD
+120 PFPQELIEVLD

-165 QESLLQTVFHQA
+165 PESLLQTVFHQA

-189 DLQSVMQKNKNLL
+189 DLQSVMQKNRNLP
-202 VQSKEDT
+202 VQSEEDT

-219 QVKLPEEGTEF
+219 QVKPPEEGAEF
-230 SEDDLQTVLQT
+230 LEDDLQTVLQT

-280 GLQGNEK
+280 GLRGNEK

-319 AENLVKIMPAE
+319 
-330 IPPTAEKISPE
+330 
-341 QSLQVLANIKTEKSL
+341 
-356 QVVANTKTEKSL
+356 VVANTKTEKSL

-386 KTTAGLQMTDVENL
+386 KTIAGLQMTDVENL
-400 SDSAEKVPILTTE
+400 SDSAEKVL
-413 KLKAVESLK
+413 
-422 VVDNIKTSET
+422 
-432 LQTKTAEVLEVGV
+432 
-445 KSKMTAG
+445 
-452 LQMTDVE
+452 
-459 NLSDSAE
+459 
-466 KVSLLPT
+466 LLPT
-473 EKLKAVESL
+473 EKR
-482 KVVDN
+482 
-487 IKTSE
+487 
-492 TLQTKT
+492 
-498 AEVLEGGVKSKMTAG
+498 
-513 LQMTDVENLSDSA
+513 
-526 EKVSLLPTEKLKAAE
+526 KAAE

-554 LSNEKLKATESLK
+554 L
-567 VVDSIKTSET
+567 
-577 LQSKTAEVFEGGVK
+577 QSKTAEVLEGGVK

-597 LQTAEKLKVTEE
+597 LQTAEKFKVTEE
-609 FEGGVKEKATAG
+609 FEGGVKEKTTAG

-683 KGTEVANPSNGNLRS
+683 KGTEVANSPNGNLRS
-698 AELPFN
+698 ADLPFN

-809 SPERGNKEEI
+809 SPERGNKEEL

>member
-52 LLEGLLEEDSLTA
+52 LIEGLLEEDSLTA

-70 ILTQNQANPEF
+70 ILTQNQANPES

-90 LSTIPAEVLDDNLWT
+90 LSTIPAEILDDNLWT
-105 EETHT
+105 EETHS
-110 ARLKVLNKSE
+110 ARLNVLNKSE
-120 PFPQELIGILD
+120 SFPQELIEVLD
-131 PRVVSDENTF
+131 PRVVSDESTF

-165 QESLLQTVFHQA
+165 PESLLQTVFHQA
-177 KPPEEGAEFSED
+177 KPPEEGTEFSED
-189 DLQSVMQKNKNLL
+189 DLQSVMQKNRNLP
-202 VQSKEDT
+202 VQSEEDT

-219 QVKLPEEGTEF
+219 QVKPPEEGAEF

-280 GLQGNEK
+280 ELQGNEK
-287 DATKPVAENL
+287 DATKQVAENL
-297 VKIMPAEIPPAA
+297 VKILPAEIPPAA
-309 EKISPEQSLQ
+309 ERISPEQNLQ

-330 IPPTAEKISPE
+330 ILPAAEKISPE
-341 QSLQVLANIKTEKSL
+341 QSLQVL
-356 QVVANTKTEKSL
+356 ANTKTEKSL

-400 SDSAEKVPILTTE
+400 SDSAEKVSI
-413 KLKAVESLK
+413 
-422 VVDNIKTSET
+422 
-432 LQTKTAEVLEVGV
+432 
-445 KSKMTAG
+445 
-452 LQMTDVE
+452 
-459 NLSDSAE
+459 
-466 KVSLLPT
+466 LPT
-473 EKLKAVESL
+473 
-482 KVVDN
+482 
-487 IKTSE
+487 
-492 TLQTKT
+492 
-498 AEVLEGGVKSKMTAG
+498 
-513 LQMTDVENLSDSA
+513 
-526 EKVSLLPTEKLKAAE
+526 
-541 SLKVADSIKTSET
+541 
-554 LSNEKLKATESLK
+554 EKLKATESLK
-567 VVDSIKTSET
+567 VADSIKTSET

-597 LQTAEKLKVTEE
+597 LQTAEKFKVTEE

-698 AELPFN
+698 ADLPFN

-769 SRFLDQEF
+769 SKFLDQEF

>member
-81 VEDIFGTAE
+81 VEDIFGTTE

-105 EETHT
+105 EETYT
-110 ARLKVLNKSE
+110 ARSKVLNKSE
-120 PFPQELIGILD
+120 PFTQELIEVLD

-165 QESLLQTVFHQA
+165 PESLLQTVFHQA
-177 KPPEEGAEFSED
+177 KPPEEGAEFSEN
-189 DLQSVMQKNKNLL
+189 DLQSVMQKNRNLP
-202 VQSKEDT
+202 VQSEEDT

-287 DATKPVAENL
+287 DATKQVAENL
-297 VKIMPAEIPPAA
+297 VKILPAEIPPAA
-309 EKISPEQSLQ
+309 ERISPEQNLQ

-330 IPPTAEKISPE
+330 ILPAAEKISPE
-341 QSLQVLANIKTEKSL
+341 QSL
-356 QVVANTKTEKSL
+356 QVVANTKTEKSI
-368 LAADNFKEAEE
+368 LAAGNFKEAEE

-386 KTTAGLQMTDVENL
+386 KT
-400 SDSAEKVPILTTE
+400 
-413 KLKAVESLK
+413 
-422 VVDNIKTSET
+422 
-432 LQTKTAEVLEVGV
+432 
-445 KSKMTAG
+445 
-452 LQMTDVE
+452 
-459 NLSDSAE
+459 
-466 KVSLLPT
+466 
-473 EKLKAVESL
+473 
-482 KVVDN
+482 
-487 IKTSE
+487 
-492 TLQTKT
+492 
-498 AEVLEGGVKSKMTAG
+498 TAG

-541 SLKVADSIKTSET
+541 SLKVA
-554 LSNEKLKATESLK
+554 
-567 VVDSIKTSET
+567 DSIKTSET

-644 FRSLTSKE
+644 FRSLTSKD
-652 TQLSSN
+652 THLSSN
-658 VKSPVDSVSAP
+658 VKSPVDSVPAP

-769 SRFLDQEF
+769 SKFLDQEF

>member
-65 SLASS
+65 PLASS

-110 ARLKVLNKSE
+110 ARSKVLNKSE
-120 PFPQELIGILD
+120 PFTQELIEVLD

-165 QESLLQTVFHQA
+165 PESLLQTVFHQA

-189 DLQSVMQKNKNLL
+189 DLQSVMQKNRNLP
-202 VQSKEDT
+202 VQSEEDT

-219 QVKLPEEGTEF
+219 QVKPPEEGAEF

-319 AENLVKIMPAE
+319 
-330 IPPTAEKISPE
+330 
-341 QSLQVLANIKTEKSL
+341 
-356 QVVANTKTEKSL
+356 VVANTKTEKSL

-400 SDSAEKVPILTTE
+400 SDSAEKV
-413 KLKAVESLK
+413 
-422 VVDNIKTSET
+422 
-432 LQTKTAEVLEVGV
+432 
-445 KSKMTAG
+445 
-452 LQMTDVE
+452 
-459 NLSDSAE
+459 
-466 KVSLLPT
+466 
-473 EKLKAVESL
+473 
-482 KVVDN
+482 
-487 IKTSE
+487 
-492 TLQTKT
+492 
-498 AEVLEGGVKSKMTAG
+498 
-513 LQMTDVENLSDSA
+513 
-526 EKVSLLPTEKLKAAE
+526 SLLPTEKLKAAG
-541 SLKVADSIKTSET
+541 SLKVA
-554 LSNEKLKATESLK
+554 
-567 VVDSIKTSET
+567 DSIKTSET
-577 LQSKTAEVFEGGVK
+577 LQSKTAEVLEGGVK

-597 LQTAEKLKVTEE
+597 LQTAEKFKVTEE

-683 KGTEVANPSNGNLRS
+683 KGTEVANSPNGNLRS
-698 AELPFN
+698 ADLPFN

-769 SRFLDQEF
+769 SKFLDQEF

>member
-110 ARLKVLNKSE
+110 ARSKVLNKSE
-120 PFPQELIGILD
+120 PFPQELIEVLD

-165 QESLLQTVFHQA
+165 PESLLQTVFHQA

-189 DLQSVMQKNKNLL
+189 DLKSVMQKNRNLQ
-202 VQSKEDT
+202 VQSEEDT
-209 EYSVLQKILH
+209 EFSVLQKILH
-219 QVKLPEEGTEF
+219 QVKPAEDGAEF

-241 NTGQQIPIKE
+241 NTGQQITIKE

-330 IPPTAEKISPE
+330 IPPAAEKISPE
-341 QSLQVLANIKTEKSL
+341 QSL

-400 SDSAEKVPILTTE
+400 SDSAEKV
-413 KLKAVESLK
+413 
-422 VVDNIKTSET
+422 
-432 LQTKTAEVLEVGV
+432 
-445 KSKMTAG
+445 
-452 LQMTDVE
+452 
-459 NLSDSAE
+459 
-466 KVSLLPT
+466 SLLPT

-492 TLQTKT
+492 TLQSKT
-498 AEVLEGGVKSKMTAG
+498 TEVLEGGVK
-513 LQMTDVENLSDSA
+513 
-526 EKVSLLPTEKLKAAE
+526 
-541 SLKVADSIKTSET
+541 
-554 LSNEKLKATESLK
+554 
-567 VVDSIKTSET
+567 
-577 LQSKTAEVFEGGVK
+577 
-591 EKTTAG
+591 EKTLAG
-597 LQTAEKLKVTEE
+597 LQTAEKFKVTEE

-683 KGTEVANPSNGNLRS
+683 KGTEVANSPNGNLRS
-698 AELPFN
+698 ADLPFN

-757 KQIVESGFDSLR
+757 KQIVETGFDSLR

-777 SYKDLALNVDINER
+777 SYQDLALNVDINER

>member
-1 MEAIGQKAVLSSTD
+1 MMEAIGQKAVLSSTD

-81 VEDIFGTAE
+81 VEDIFDTAE

-110 ARLKVLNKSE
+110 ARSKVLNKSE
-120 PFPQELIGILD
+120 PFTQELIEVLD

-165 QESLLQTVFHQA
+165 PESLLQTVFHQA
-177 KPPEEGAEFSED
+177 KPPEEGA
-189 DLQSVMQKNKNLL
+189 
-202 VQSKEDT
+202 
-209 EYSVLQKILH
+209 
-219 QVKLPEEGTEF
+219 EF

-287 DATKPVAENL
+287 DATKQVAENL

-309 EKISPEQSLQ
+309 EKISPEQ
-319 AENLVKIMPAE
+319 
-330 IPPTAEKISPE
+330 
-341 QSLQVLANIKTEKSL
+341 SL

-400 SDSAEKVPILTTE
+400 SDSAEKV
-413 KLKAVESLK
+413 
-422 VVDNIKTSET
+422 
-432 LQTKTAEVLEVGV
+432 
-445 KSKMTAG
+445 
-452 LQMTDVE
+452 
-459 NLSDSAE
+459 
-466 KVSLLPT
+466 SLLPT

-492 TLQTKT
+492 TLQSKT

-541 SLKVADSIKTSET
+541 SLKVADSI
-554 LSNEKLKATESLK
+554 
-567 VVDSIKTSET
+567 IKSET
-577 LQSKTAEVFEGGVK
+577 LQSKTPEVLEGCVK

-597 LQTAEKLKVTEE
+597 LQTAEKFKVTEE

-683 KGTEVANPSNGNLRS
+683 KGTEVANSPNGNLRS
-698 AELPFN
+698 ADLPFN

-769 SRFLDQEF
+769 SKFLDQEF
-777 SYKDLALNVDINER
+777 SYQDLALNVDINER

>member
-105 EETHT
+105 EETYT
-110 ARLKVLNKSE
+110 ARSKVLNKSE
-120 PFPQELIGILD
+120 PFTQELIEVLD

-165 QESLLQTVFHQA
+165 PESLLQTVFHQA

-189 DLQSVMQKNKNLL
+189 DLQSVMQKNRNLP
-202 VQSKEDT
+202 VQSEEDT
-209 EYSVLQKILH
+209 EYSVLQKIFH
-219 QVKLPEEGTEF
+219 QVKPPEEGAEF

-280 GLQGNEK
+280 GLKGNEK

-309 EKISPEQSLQ
+309 EKISPEQ
-319 AENLVKIMPAE
+319 
-330 IPPTAEKISPE
+330 
-341 QSLQVLANIKTEKSL
+341 SL

-400 SDSAEKVPILTTE
+400 SDSAEKV
-413 KLKAVESLK
+413 
-422 VVDNIKTSET
+422 
-432 LQTKTAEVLEVGV
+432 
-445 KSKMTAG
+445 
-452 LQMTDVE
+452 
-459 NLSDSAE
+459 
-466 KVSLLPT
+466 
-473 EKLKAVESL
+473 
-482 KVVDN
+482 
-487 IKTSE
+487 
-492 TLQTKT
+492 
-498 AEVLEGGVKSKMTAG
+498 
-513 LQMTDVENLSDSA
+513 
-526 EKVSLLPTEKLKAAE
+526 SLLPTEKLKAAE

-554 LSNEKLKATESLK
+554 L
-567 VVDSIKTSET
+567 
-577 LQSKTAEVFEGGVK
+577 QSKTAEVLEGGVK

-597 LQTAEKLKVTEE
+597 LQTAEKFKVTEE

-683 KGTEVANPSNGNLRS
+683 KGTEVANSPNGNLRS
-698 AELPFN
+698 ADLPFN

-809 SPERGNKEEI
+809 SPERGNKEEL

>member
-110 ARLKVLNKSE
+110 ARSKVLNKSE
-120 PFPQELIGILD
+120 PFPQELIEVLD

-165 QESLLQTVFHQA
+165 PESLLQTVFHQA

-189 DLQSVMQKNKNLL
+189 DLQSVMQKNRNLP
-202 VQSKEDT
+202 VQSEEDT

-219 QVKLPEEGTEF
+219 QVKPPEEGAEF

-280 GLQGNEK
+280 GLKGNEK

-309 EKISPEQSLQ
+309 EKISPEQ
-319 AENLVKIMPAE
+319 
-330 IPPTAEKISPE
+330 
-341 QSLQVLANIKTEKSL
+341 SL

-400 SDSAEKVPILTTE
+400 SDSAEKVSI
-413 KLKAVESLK
+413 
-422 VVDNIKTSET
+422 
-432 LQTKTAEVLEVGV
+432 
-445 KSKMTAG
+445 
-452 LQMTDVE
+452 
-459 NLSDSAE
+459 
-466 KVSLLPT
+466 LPT

-554 LSNEKLKATESLK
+554 L
-567 VVDSIKTSET
+567 
-577 LQSKTAEVFEGGVK
+577 QSKTAEVLEGGVK

-597 LQTAEKLKVTEE
+597 LQTAEKFKVTEE

-683 KGTEVANPSNGNLRS
+683 KGTEVANSPNGNLRS
-698 AELPFN
+698 ADLPFN

-769 SRFLDQEF
+769 SKFLDQEF

-809 SPERGNKEEI
+809 SPERGNKEEL

>member
-110 ARLKVLNKSE
+110 ARSKVLNKSE
-120 PFPQELIGILD
+120 PFPQELIEVLD

-165 QESLLQTVFHQA
+165 PESLLQTVFHQA

-189 DLQSVMQKNKNLL
+189 DLQSVMQKNRNLP
-202 VQSKEDT
+202 VQSEEDT

-219 QVKLPEEGTEF
+219 QVKPPEEGAEF

-330 IPPTAEKISPE
+330 IPPAAEKISPE
-341 QSLQVLANIKTEKSL
+341 QSL

-400 SDSAEKVPILTTE
+400 SDSAEKVSI
-413 KLKAVESLK
+413 
-422 VVDNIKTSET
+422 
-432 LQTKTAEVLEVGV
+432 
-445 KSKMTAG
+445 
-452 LQMTDVE
+452 
-459 NLSDSAE
+459 
-466 KVSLLPT
+466 LPT

-492 TLQTKT
+492 TLQSKT

-554 LSNEKLKATESLK
+554 L
-567 VVDSIKTSET
+567 
-577 LQSKTAEVFEGGVK
+577 QSKTAEVFEGGVK

-597 LQTAEKLKVTEE
+597 LQTTEKFKVTEE
-609 FEGGVKEKATAG
+609 FEGGVKEKTTAG

-644 FRSLTSKE
+644 FRSLTSKD

-698 AELPFN
+698 ADLPFN

-757 KQIVESGFDSLR
+757 KQIVETGFDSLR

-777 SYKDLALNVDINER
+777 SYQDLALNVDINER

>member
-65 SLASS
+65 PLASS

-120 PFPQELIGILD
+120 PFPQELIEVLD
-131 PRVVSDENTF
+131 PRVVSDENTL

-165 QESLLQTVFHQA
+165 PESLLQTVFHQA

-189 DLQSVMQKNKNLL
+189 DLQSVMQKNRNLP
-202 VQSKEDT
+202 VQSEEDT

-219 QVKLPEEGTEF
+219 QVKPPEEGAEF

-262 QENLEGLLQKEL
+262 QDNLEGLLQKEL

-287 DATKPVAENL
+287 DATKQVAENL
-297 VKIMPAEIPPAA
+297 VKILPAEIPPAA
-309 EKISPEQSLQ
+309 ERISPEQNLQ

-330 IPPTAEKISPE
+330 ILPAAEKISPE
-341 QSLQVLANIKTEKSL
+341 QSLQVL
-356 QVVANTKTEKSL
+356 ANTKTEKSL

-400 SDSAEKVPILTTE
+400 SDSAEKVSLLPTE
-413 KLKAVESLK
+413 KLKAAESLK

-432 LQTKTAEVLEVGV
+432 LQSKTAEVL
-445 KSKMTAG
+445 
-452 LQMTDVE
+452 
-459 NLSDSAE
+459 
-466 KVSLLPT
+466 
-473 EKLKAVESL
+473 
-482 KVVDN
+482 
-487 IKTSE
+487 
-492 TLQTKT
+492 
-498 AEVLEGGVKSKMTAG
+498 
-513 LQMTDVENLSDSA
+513 
-526 EKVSLLPTEKLKAAE
+526 
-541 SLKVADSIKTSET
+541 
-554 LSNEKLKATESLK
+554 
-567 VVDSIKTSET
+567 
-577 LQSKTAEVFEGGVK
+577 EGGVK

-597 LQTAEKLKVTEE
+597 LQTAEKFKVTEE

-644 FRSLTSKE
+644 FRSLTSKD
-652 TQLSSN
+652 THLSSN
-658 VKSPVDSVSAP
+658 VKSPVDSVPAP

-769 SRFLDQEF
+769 SKFLDQEF
-777 SYKDLALNVDINER
+777 SYKDLALNVDINQR

>member
-70 ILTQNQANPEF
+70 ILTQNQANPES

-90 LSTIPAEVLDDNLWT
+90 LSTIPAEILDDNLWT

-110 ARLKVLNKSE
+110 ARLNVLNKSE
-120 PFPQELIGILD
+120 PFPQELIEVLD

-165 QESLLQTVFHQA
+165 PESLLQTVFHQA

-189 DLQSVMQKNKNLL
+189 DLQSVMQKNRNLP
-202 VQSKEDT
+202 VQSEEDT
-209 EYSVLQKILH
+209 EYSVLQKIFH
-219 QVKLPEEGTEF
+219 QVKPPEEGAEF

-262 QENLEGLLQKEL
+262 QQNLEGLLQKEL

-280 GLQGNEK
+280 GLQGNGK

-319 AENLVKIMPAE
+319 
-330 IPPTAEKISPE
+330 
-341 QSLQVLANIKTEKSL
+341 
-356 QVVANTKTEKSL
+356 VVANTKTEKIL
-368 LAADNFKEAEE
+368 LATDNFKEAEE

-400 SDSAEKVPILTTE
+400 SDSAEKVSI
-413 KLKAVESLK
+413 
-422 VVDNIKTSET
+422 
-432 LQTKTAEVLEVGV
+432 
-445 KSKMTAG
+445 
-452 LQMTDVE
+452 
-459 NLSDSAE
+459 
-466 KVSLLPT
+466 LPT

-492 TLQTKT
+492 TLQSKT

-526 EKVSLLPTEKLKAAE
+526 EKVSILPTEKLKAAE

-554 LSNEKLKATESLK
+554 LQT
-567 VVDSIKTSET
+567 
-577 LQSKTAEVFEGGVK
+577 KTAEVLEGGVK
-591 EKTTAG
+591 EKT
-597 LQTAEKLKVTEE
+597 
-609 FEGGVKEKATAG
+609 TAG

-683 KGTEVANPSNGNLRS
+683 KGTEVANSQNGNLRS
-698 AELPFN
+698 ADLPFN

-769 SRFLDQEF
+769 SKFLDQEF

>member
-21 ELGVDSGEMG
+21 ELGVDSEEMG

-43 LAEHPLDES
+43 LAEQPLDES

-105 EETHT
+105 EETYT
-110 ARLKVLNKSE
+110 ARSKVLNKSE
-120 PFPQELIGILD
+120 PFTQELIEVLD

-165 QESLLQTVFHQA
+165 PESLLQTVFHQA
-177 KPPEEGAEFSED
+177 KPPEEGAEF
-189 DLQSVMQKNKNLL
+189 L
-202 VQSKEDT
+202 
-209 EYSVLQKILH
+209 
-219 QVKLPEEGTEF
+219 
-230 SEDDLQTVLQT
+230 EDDLQTVLQT

-262 QENLEGLLQKEL
+262 QQNLEGLLQKEL

-280 GLQGNEK
+280 GLQGNGK

-309 EKISPEQSLQ
+309 EKISLEQ
-319 AENLVKIMPAE
+319 
-330 IPPTAEKISPE
+330 
-341 QSLQVLANIKTEKSL
+341 SL
-356 QVVANTKTEKSL
+356 QVVANTKTEKIL

-400 SDSAEKVPILTTE
+400 SDSAEKV
-413 KLKAVESLK
+413 
-422 VVDNIKTSET
+422 
-432 LQTKTAEVLEVGV
+432 
-445 KSKMTAG
+445 
-452 LQMTDVE
+452 
-459 NLSDSAE
+459 
-466 KVSLLPT
+466 SLLP
-473 EKLKAVESL
+473 
-482 KVVDN
+482 
-487 IKTSE
+487 
-492 TLQTKT
+492 
-498 AEVLEGGVKSKMTAG
+498 
-513 LQMTDVENLSDSA
+513 
-526 EKVSLLPTEKLKAAE
+526 P
-541 SLKVADSIKTSET
+541 
-554 LSNEKLKATESLK
+554 EKLKATESLK
-567 VVDSIKTSET
+567 VADSIKTSET
-577 LQSKTAEVFEGGVK
+577 LQSKTAEVLEGGVK
-591 EKTTAG
+591 EKTRSG
-597 LQTAEKLKVTEE
+597 IQTAEKFKVTEE

-683 KGTEVANPSNGNLRS
+683 KGTAVSNSPNGNLRS
-698 AELPFN
+698 ADLPFN

-769 SRFLDQEF
+769 SKFLDQEF

-791 DSKYGGDR
+791 DSKYGGNR

-809 SPERGNKEEI
+809 SPERGNKEEL

>member
-31 EERMFD
+31 EERIFD

-52 LLEGLLEEDSLTA
+52 LIEGLLEEDSLTA

-81 VEDIFGTAE
+81 VEDIFDTAE

-105 EETHT
+105 EETYT
-110 ARLKVLNKSE
+110 ARSKVLNKSE
-120 PFPQELIGILD
+120 PFTQELIEVLD

-165 QESLLQTVFHQA
+165 PESLLQTVFHQA

-189 DLQSVMQKNKNLL
+189 DLESVMQKNRNLP
-202 VQSKEDT
+202 VQSEEDT

-219 QVKLPEEGTEF
+219 QVKPPEEGAEF
-230 SEDDLQTVLQT
+230 LEDDLQTVLQT

-274 QTVFHQ
+274 QAVFHQ
-280 GLQGNEK
+280 ELQGNEK
-287 DATKPVAENL
+287 DATKQVAENL
-297 VKIMPAEIPPAA
+297 VKILPAEIPPAA

-330 IPPTAEKISPE
+330 IPPAAEKISPE
-341 QSLQVLANIKTEKSL
+341 QSLQV
-356 QVVANTKTEKSL
+356 VANTKTEKIL
-368 LAADNFKEAEE
+368 LATDNFKEAEE

-400 SDSAEKVPILTTE
+400 SDSAEKVSI
-413 KLKAVESLK
+413 
-422 VVDNIKTSET
+422 
-432 LQTKTAEVLEVGV
+432 
-445 KSKMTAG
+445 
-452 LQMTDVE
+452 
-459 NLSDSAE
+459 
-466 KVSLLPT
+466 
-473 EKLKAVESL
+473 
-482 KVVDN
+482 
-487 IKTSE
+487 
-492 TLQTKT
+492 
-498 AEVLEGGVKSKMTAG
+498 
-513 LQMTDVENLSDSA
+513 
-526 EKVSLLPTEKLKAAE
+526 LPTEKLKAAE
-541 SLKVADSIKTSET
+541 SLKVA
-554 LSNEKLKATESLK
+554 
-567 VVDSIKTSET
+567 DSIKTSET

-597 LQTAEKLKVTEE
+597 LQTAEKFKVTEE
-609 FEGGVKEKATAG
+609 FEGGVKEKTTAG

-683 KGTEVANPSNGNLRS
+683 KGTEVANSPNENLRS
-698 AELPFN
+698 VDLPFN
-704 MEQVVSRVRILSGN
+704 MDQVVSRVRILSGN

-757 KQIVESGFDSLR
+757 KQIVETGFDSLR

-777 SYKDLALNVDINER
+777 SYQDLALNVDINER

-809 SPERGNKEEI
+809 SQERGNKEEI